1 MNNLHYQNPKSIIY
15 ITTILQPHIFFFL
28 ENIYIFSLFSIFS
41 FASMYRHRPI
51 SNFNLISTPAYAD
64 DKAQMLMRLQN
75 TQWNIF

>member
-1 MNNLHYQNPKSIIY
+1 MNNLHYQNPKSIY

-28 ENIYIFSLFSIFS
+28 KIYIFSLFSIFS

-64 DKAQMLMRLQN
+64 DKAQMLRLQN